1 MTAELTS
8 EEIVTKLLTSN
19 EILKPNQ
26 KNFYIS
32 DYKTNSPEN
41 FLIESPLKKKIPDI
55 RTIGNSKYIF
65 IK

>member
-19 EILKPNQ
+19 EILKPNR

-32 DYKTNSPEN
+32 EHKTNSLGS
-41 FLIESPLKKKIPDI
+41 FLLKSPFKKKIPDI
-55 RTIGNSKYIF
+55 KTIGNSRYIF